1 MDIEDIAP
9 GQNFAETITQ
19 TLDRCSTLLVIV
31 GMRWREMLDRRSA
44 EQQPDYVL
52 HEIGEALQR
61 KVNVIPVLVGGA
73 SLAQLNGLPDSIA
86 ELAFH
91 QAVEIR
97 DTTFKE
103 DCGRLEAALRV
114 PAARTRQFRW
124 IAAVAGLSVLAL
136 GLAAW
141 FGSRPRKHEPDVRV
155 RQLLNTA
162 RTQVDL
168 GEHERAFRT
177 YQEALRIDPSAT
189 SATDGQLDA
198 AMLWAENFRVT
209 LREGQQPEAVAGPP
223 LSDILSVL
231 EAGLARTASTG
242 SRAADILAHI
252 GWVHWLN
259 RHIAEKEFGPAAEQ
273 AFRRALA
280 MDPSNVYANAMLG
293 NWLLQTGGSLEE
305 ALGHFDTAVKTSKQR
320 VLVRQMQLG
329 GMIYNDRAGVPP
341 ELVRVA
347 NQMRINGESME
358 ERHKRQ
364 VLTVYSP
371 VVRTQDELA
380 QVYSALQPA
389 DGWATYLWLDDRNN
403 VDGAQRE
410 FVHAGIL
417 EAGGDRSQALDI
429 YQRLRRDL
437 ERRNAAG
444 SLAQQVDAAVK
455 RLAK

>member
-19 TLDRCSTLLVIV
+19 TIDRCSTLLVIV
-31 GMRWREMLDRRSA
+31 GTRWREMLDRRSA

-61 KVNVIPVLVGGA
+61 KVTVIPVLVGGA
-73 SLAQLNGLPDSIA
+73 SAAQLSGLPGSIA
-86 ELAFH
+86 EMALR

-103 DCGRLEAALRV
+103 DCRRLEAALRV
-114 PAARTRQFRW
+114 PATRSRQFRW
-124 IAAVAGLSVLAL
+124 IAAVAGLAVLAL

-141 FGSRPRKHEPDVRV
+141 LGSRPRKHEPDVRV
-155 RQLLNTA
+155 SQLLNTA
-162 RTQVDL
+162 HTQMDL
-168 GEHERAFRT
+168 GEYERAFRS
-177 YQEALRIDPSAT
+177 YGEALRIDFLAPSA
-189 SATDGQLDA
+189 AEGQLDA

-209 LREGQQPEAVAGPP
+209 LREGEHPEAVAGPS

-231 EAGLARTASTG
+231 EAGLARTANTG
-242 SRAADILAHI
+242 PRAADILAHI

-273 AFRRALA
+273 AFRRALTL
-280 MDPSNVYANAMLG
+280 DPSNVYANAMLG
-293 NWLLQTGGSLEE
+293 NWLLQTGGNLEE
-305 ALGHFDTAVKTSKQR
+305 ALRRLDTAAKSGKQR

-329 GMIYNDRAGVPP
+329 GMIYNDRSGVAP

-347 NQMRINGESME
+347 NQMRIDGESLE
-358 ERHKRQ
+358 ERQKRQ
-364 VLTVYSP
+364 VITVYSP
-371 VVRTQDELA
+371 VVHTHDELV
-380 QVYSALQPA
+380 QVYSAMPTA
-389 DGWATYLWLDDRNN
+389 DNWATYQWLDDRNA
-403 VDGAQRE
+403 VDSIQRE

-417 EAGGDRSQALDI
+417 EAGGDRSQALEI
-429 YQRLRRDL
+429 LTRLQRDL
-437 ERRNAAG
+437 AHRNAG
-444 SLAQQVDAAVK
+444 GRLSQQVDAVVK